1 MRYLLKTI
9 RNSAHLIVNCLIPG
23 YDFIRNHV
31 RRGYGYFV
39 LTMHVSML
47 CVAGYALSSGYAL
60 VTSATKLTVLM
71 FALVYICITSLVG
84 LYMTQNYKYP
94 NLTKSILLAKVSVS
108 LLVTSVAVV
117 SVYVINPL
125 VYSSQRIFASES
137 MPRVVNSEYSVTN
150 GLEGS
155 AQAVSATTLP
165 SMTGQ
170 RVNILLIGGDADA
183 GRYGMRTDSLNVVSI
198 DLDTLDTTVIGIPRN
213 LTNAP
218 IPIYLQDNYFYNGYN
233 NLLNALYGW
242 GESHSDDVSASLGTS
257 DYPGASLL
265 SYSVGTLLGIR
276 LDAWVVVNMNGFIN
290 VIDALGGLDVYVS
303 KDLKV
308 PGVVSGSKGITLN
321 LTKGW
326 HYMNGTNALSF
337 ARSRTT
343 DSDYGRMGRQRCLLT
358 SLVAQKSSLD
368 IALKWPAV
376 AQALSTNVK
385 TNMDPLMLS
394 TLVQLA
400 GKDAEKVKFLSLVPP
415 VIDVNEWNLERIH
428 EIVHYTIYG
437 ENLVRTDEN
446 VDLDTDA
453 VEIDTSVPADK
464 PAVKSPV
471 VAGDGCKLKP

>member
-1 MRYLLKTI
+1 MRYLTKI
-9 RNSAHLIVNCLIPG
+9 VSNSLHLVVNCLAPG
-23 YDFIRNHV
+23 YDFIRNRV

-47 CVAGYALSSGYAL
+47 CVAGYVLSSGYAV
-60 VTSATKLTVLM
+60 VTSSTKLTILM
-71 FALVYICITSLVG
+71 FALVYVCITSLVG
-84 LYMTQNYKYP
+84 LCMTQNYKYP
-94 NLTKSILLAKVSVS
+94 NLTKSILLAKVSVA
-108 LLVTSVAVV
+108 LLVTSIAVA

-155 AQAVSATTLP
+155 VQTVSATTLP
-165 SMTGQ
+165 SMTGK
-170 RVNILLIGGDADA
+170 RVNILLIGGDADVD
-183 GRYGMRTDSLNVVSI
+183 RYGMRTDSLNVVSI

-213 LTNAP
+213 LANAP
-218 IPIYLQDNYFYNGYN
+218 IPAYLQDNYFYSGYD

-242 GESHSDDVSASLGTS
+242 GEAHGDDVSVSLGTK

-290 VIDALGGLDVYVS
+290 IIDALGGLDVYIS
-303 KDLKV
+303 KDLQV

-376 AQALSTNVK
+376 AQALSTSVK
-385 TNMDPLMLS
+385 TNIDPLMLS

-400 GKDAEKVKFLSLVPP
+400 GENTEKVKFLSLVPP
-415 VIDVNEWNLERIH
+415 VIDVKDWDLERIH
-428 EIVHYTIYG
+428 AIVHYAIYG
-437 ENLVRTDEN
+437 ENLVNLDEN
-446 VDLDTDA
+446 VNLDTDA
-453 VEIDTSVPADK
+453 AEIETSAPADK
-464 PAVKSPV
+464 STIKSPV
-471 VAGDGCKLKP
+471 VAGDVCKLKP